1 MFWASQ
7 DYTWKGILGNRVVSL
22 TTQSSSPKV
31 CVLIP
36 DLRRQGIWAERKV
49 EKTLGLTG
57 DLVTAADLPDLGD
70 GDLPLQPACQ

>member
-1 MFWASQ
+1 M
-7 DYTWKGILGNRVVSL
+7 
-22 TTQSSSPKV
+22 